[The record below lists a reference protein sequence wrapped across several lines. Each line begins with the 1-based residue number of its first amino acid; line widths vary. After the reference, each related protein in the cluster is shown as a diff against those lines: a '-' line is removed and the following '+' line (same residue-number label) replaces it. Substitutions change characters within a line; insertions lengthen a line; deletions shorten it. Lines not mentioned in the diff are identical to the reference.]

1 MTERSIDNQ
10 AEENKSTS
18 VRISRKAKDA
28 LGEMARAS
36 GVPSRLYLEMLLNY
50 AYSTHRRPGSWEA
63 SMPFDIQTY
72 VRADTVADR
81 WF

>member
-1 MTERSIDNQ
+1 M
-10 AEENKSTS
+10 AELTNHRHADYRVSTS
-18 VRISRKAKDA
+18 VRINRKAKDA

-36 GVPSRLYLEMLLNY
+36 GVPSRLYLELLLNY
-50 AYSTHRRPGSWEA
+50 TYSIHRRPGSWEA

-72 VRADTVADR
+72 ARADTVADR